1 MFRPCPVLK
10 PAWASDIHTSF
21 ILGTFKRDH
30 MYQLCISRER
40 VIQSLDDVGSVCETR
55 NGTGVHRRR
64 RACYTQVA
72 LCPSL
77 PDSSLANIPDD
88 DPTHCG
94 PAEIPTKGMIAF
106 EVSMHVFV
114 CRSKVRPV
122 RLKLPILRFHGEEVT
137 IPTTHLTPFTNNTH
151 YTAPYVLSSLTE
163 SSALSVIHILSTI
176 SQVLHSLW
184 QLA

>member
-40 VIQSLDDVGSVCETR
+40 VIQSLDDVESVCETG

-77 PDSSLANIPDD
+77 PDSSLVNIPDD

-94 PAEIPTKGMIAF
+94 PAEIPTKGMFAF

-137 IPTTHLTPFTNNTH
+137 IHTSTSNTFH
-151 YTAPYVLSSLTE
+151 QQHP
-163 SSALSVIHILSTI
+163 
-176 SQVLHSLW
+176 LHGPLRLK
-184 QLA
+184 QLD